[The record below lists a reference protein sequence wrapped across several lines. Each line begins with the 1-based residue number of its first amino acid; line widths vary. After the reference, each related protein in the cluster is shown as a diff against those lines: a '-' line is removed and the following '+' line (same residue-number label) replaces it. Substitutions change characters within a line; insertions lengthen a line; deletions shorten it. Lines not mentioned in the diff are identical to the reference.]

1 MRLRVALA
9 ALALL
14 GCGRLRRR
22 HAARREVD
30 PRVANAT
37 ACVDPRYFASSAVSL
52 PTRGTVRDV
61 AVAGGRGA
69 RRVAWVDDDGAHRW
83 DFAAEHLLRPE
94 AGDLCAWLASP
105 VVRCGSERE
114 ARGGGRVAVLDARG
128 PAGARNLFAL
138 VRSRAGAFEPQQLT
152 ANFDD
157 ATSRAVVWDGGA
169 FGAAWSEPV
178 HGAAPRGYFALIDR
192 DGRRVGSAM
201 RVRVADEVGLSR
213 VRLAWAGTDYLLAAL
228 RSDGAV
234 ELRESGP
241 RGCDEPLLPQP
252 PAVPPARR

>member
-22 HAARREVD
+22 HAVRREVD

-83 DFAAEHLLRPE
+83 DFAAEHLLQSPGYRVERQPE
-94 AGDLCAWLASP
+94 ARFVSGMRDVFEETLPGVLAY
-105 VVRCGSERE
+105 GFE
-114 ARGGGRVAVLDARG
+114 AR
-128 PAGARNLFAL
+128 AGIL
-138 VRSRAGAFEPQQLT
+138 
-152 ANFDD
+152 
-157 ATSRAVVWDGGA
+157 
-169 FGAAWSEPV
+169 
-178 HGAAPRGYFALIDR
+178 
-192 DGRRVGSAM
+192 RRTL
-201 RVRVADEVGLSR
+201 GL
-213 VRLAWAGTDYLLAAL
+213 G
-228 RSDGAV
+228 
-234 ELRESGP
+234 
-241 RGCDEPLLPQP
+241 
-252 PAVPPARR
+252 